1 MVKGKTLNP
10 IGTGTSTVR
19 EATSQPLQDIL
30 TQDYPDDIKKLI
42 DRLIFK
48 FPVSIDLSESYQ
60 KVGYVVKV
68 AYDILSKTQ
77 PLPEDYNF
85 ENNFN
90 DLLIAKTL
98 PKDEEELEQYI
109 TRKFRVQSNK
119 DFKNLW
125 LLLSTLT
132 DLIYGDAIQSFYT
145 ARNIIHARIGTGKI
159 NLTNAVG
166 SLTELVQRSTISGYE
181 EQKGV
186 LQAEVAGL
194 ESKISELRQQEGNL
208 RKITQ
213 LLENAKQEYEKLR
226 QAAAE
231 VTWENRT
238 LSPNSITTTSKQLVD
253 EIRNM
258 AGVLMNEKSLSF
270 EEALREVEFHNRAL
284 FVQTANEYVPKAF
297 GLAEEQ
303 YNAVNALIAMND
315 IPVTNIFDIRAPISF
330 LFPKVVYPQ
339 SHDEIVHA
347 LREQAQLV
355 KDQTR
360 LENENNR
367 LREETK
373 ELEKK
378 QKALSDQLAPMQQT
392 YAAIEERFQEYLG
405 AATTVEWVE
414 PNSSHPIWDCIYTFA
429 NFSGPQEL
437 KNALIQEYMFHM
449 KVNKEIA
456 TTVIQQHCG
465 VLFTTRKLDSDSI
478 KTMTFPVY
486 HFPKFTIDDLKQGLV
501 PANTQPEQELD
512 QESTPQEMLDQA
524 MRLIAQART
533 KMAEQYGPAPTTD
546 EKAM

>member
-109 TRKFRVQSNK
+109 TRKFIVQSSK

-132 DLIYGDAIQSFYT
+132 DLIYGDAILSFYT

-159 NLTNAVG
+159 NLTNAVD

-181 EQKGV
+181 EQKEK

-194 ESKISELRQQEGNL
+194 ESEMSELRQQEKDLG
-208 RKITQ
+208 KITQ
-213 LLENAKQEYEKLR
+213 LLENTKREYEKLR

-231 VTWENRT
+231 VTWEKKT
-238 LSPNSITTTSKQLVD
+238 LSPNSITTTSKQLVG

-339 SHDEIVHA
+339 SHDEIVRA
-347 LREQAQLV
+347 LREQAQHLR
-355 KDQTR
+355 DQSG
-360 LENENNR
+360 LERVNQG
-367 LREETK
+367 LREENESLK
-373 ELEKK
+373 QNIQNLSEELK
-378 QKALSDQLAPMQQT
+378 PMQQT
-392 YAAIEERFQEYLG
+392 YAAIEERFQEYLR
-405 AATTVEWVE
+405 AATTVEWIA
-414 PNSSHPIWDCIYTFA
+414 PDSSHSIWNYNKFPA
-429 NFSGPQEL
+429 NSLSPQTL
-437 KNALIQEYMFHM
+437 KDALIQEYMLYM
-449 KVNKEIA
+449 KVDEKVA

-465 VLFTTRKLDSDSI
+465 VLFTGMTLTDERI

-524 MRLIAQART
+524 MRLIAQARA
-533 KMAEQYGPAPTTD
+533 KMAEQYGTAPTTD

>member
-1 MVKGKTLNP
+1 MVKSKTLNP
-10 IGTGTSTVR
+10 IGAGTSTVR
-19 EATSQPLQDIL
+19 GATSQPLQDIL
-30 TQDYPDDIKKLI
+30 TQNYPDNIKKLI

-48 FPVSIDLSESYQ
+48 LSVSIDLSESYQ

-85 ENNFN
+85 KNNFN
-90 DLLIAKTL
+90 SLLIANTL

-109 TRKFRVQSNK
+109 TRKFRVQSSE

-132 DLIYGDAIQSFYT
+132 DLIYGDAILSFYT
-145 ARNIIHARIGTGKI
+145 ARNIIQSRIGSGEI
-159 NLTNAVG
+159 NLPNAVG

-186 LQAEVAGL
+186 LQAEAAGL
-194 ESKISELRQQEGNL
+194 ESKISELRQQEKNL
-208 RKITQ
+208 GKITQ

-231 VTWENRT
+231 VTWEKKT
-238 LSPNSITTTSKQLVD
+238 LSPNSITTTSKQLVG

-258 AGVLMNEKSLSF
+258 ANVLMNEKSLSF

-297 GLAEEQ
+297 GLAEDQ

-315 IPVTNIFDIRAPISF
+315 IPVTNIFDIRTPISF

-339 SHDEIVHA
+339 SHDEIVRA
-347 LREQAQLV
+347 LREQTQQLR
-355 KDQTR
+355 DQSG
-360 LENENNR
+360 LERVNHG
-367 LREETK
+367 LREENEGLK
-373 ELEKK
+373 QNIQKLREELN
-378 QKALSDQLAPMQQT
+378 PMQQT

-414 PNSSHPIWDCIYTFA
+414 PDSSHPIWGYNNTYA
-429 NFSGPQEL
+429 NFSGPHDL

-465 VLFTTRKLDSDSI
+465 VLFTGMKLNDERI

-501 PANTQPEQELD
+501 PANTQPEQELG

-524 MRLIAQART
+524 MRLIAQAQA
-533 KMAEQYGPAPTTD
+533 KMAEQYGTAPTTGG
-546 EKAM
+546 KPM